1 MAGPGENQENLIP
14 LNRRS
19 KEEQR
24 LIQSAA
30 GKASGAARRRKA
42 DLRKMAQD
50 ILTGTYEVDG
60 EKKTGTE
67 LFAAGIVQLMQDPYA
82 KNWGKAAEV
91 LMRLTGSD
99 LTPDEIKKQKA
110 EIALLKAKQ
119 LQIKSMTI
127 SGEETQEDD
136 GFIDA
141 LGASAASDWT
151 EHGEKH
157 AEEKTDSGV

>member
-1 MAGPGENQENLIP
+1 MAKEDLIP
-14 LNRRS
+14 LNRRT
-19 KEEQR
+19 KEEQKR
-24 LIQSAA
+24 IASAA
-30 GKASGAARRRKA
+30 GKASGESRRRKA
-42 DLRKMAQD
+42 DLRRMAQD
-50 ILTGTYEVDG
+50 ILTGTYEVNG

-67 LFAAGIVQLMQDPYA
+67 LFAAGIVELMQNPYA

-119 LQIKSMTI
+119 QQIKSMTI

-141 LGASAASDWT
+141 LGASAVSDWT

-157 AEEKTDSGV
+157 AEEKTDSSV

>member
-1 MAGPGENQENLIP
+1 MAKEDLIP
-14 LNRRS
+14 LNRRT
-19 KEEQR
+19 KEEQKR
-24 LIQSAA
+24 ITSMA
-30 GKASGAARRRKA
+30 GKASGVSRRRKA

-50 ILTGTYEVDG
+50 ILTGTYEING
-60 EKKTGTE
+60 EKKTGTD
-67 LFAAGIVQLMQDPYA
+67 LFAEGIVQLMQNPYA

-119 LQIKSMTI
+119 QQIKSMTI

-141 LGASAASDWT
+141 LGASAVSDWT
-151 EHGEKH
+151 EHGEEH
-157 AEEKTDSGV
+157 AEEKTDSSI